1 MPWLRQGDH
10 GGHPVLEV
18 SDLRVAYG
26 QIEAVKGISFT
37 VPEGQ
42 IVTLVGANGAGKTT
56 TLAAIS
62 GLLRPRAGTVRFAG
76 RDLTRLG
83 AHTITRLGVVHV
95 PEGRDILAT
104 MTILENLELGAYS
117 RRDRVGVR
125 RDIARVFERF
135 PILGER
141 QKLAAGSLSGGEQ
154 QMLAIARGLMSQP
167 KIFLLDEPS
176 MGLAP
181 QLVREIFR
189 IVAEL
194 RDEGNTILLVEQ
206 NARKAL
212 AICDYAY
219 VMESGQITL
228 AGRGEELLA
237 NDAMVS
243 AYLGGTTVAPGDTA
257 MATLVE
263 EVREQ
268 AAPHPSHTP
277 DQSTEKQ

>member
-1 MPWLRQGDH
+1 
-10 GGHPVLEV
+10 VLEV
-18 SDLRVAYG
+18 TDLRVAYG
-26 QIEAVKGISFT
+26 QIEAVKGISFR
-37 VPEGQ
+37 VPEGS

-62 GLLRPRAGTVRFAG
+62 GLLRPRAGRIAFDG

-83 AHTITRLGVVHV
+83 PHAIVRLGVVQV

-104 MTILENLELGAYS
+104 MTVLENLELGAYG
-117 RRDRVGVR
+117 RRDRAGIR
-125 RDIARVFERF
+125 RDIERMLARF

-141 QKLAAGSLSGGEQ
+141 RGLPAGSLSGGEQ
-154 QMLAIARGLMSQP
+154 QMLAIARGLMARP
-167 KIFLLDEPS
+167 KVFLLDEPS

-181 QLVREIFR
+181 QLVREVFR

-194 RDEGNTILLVEQ
+194 RSEGNTILLVEQ

-219 VMESGQITL
+219 VMESGRITL
-228 AGRGEELLA
+228 EGRGADLLN

-243 AYLGGTTVAPGDTA
+243 AYLGGTVAGAETVPPIS
-257 MATLVE
+257 VE
-263 EVREQ
+263 LEEPER
-268 AAPHPSHTP
+268 
-277 DQSTEKQ
+277 

>member
-1 MPWLRQGDH
+1 M
-10 GGHPVLEV
+10 LEV
-18 SDLRVAYG
+18 IDLRVAYG
-26 QIEAVKGISFT
+26 QIEAVKGVSFR
-37 VPEGQ
+37 VPEGS

-62 GLLRPRAGTVRFAG
+62 GLLRPRGGAVTFEG

-83 AHTITRLGVVHV
+83 PHAIARLGVVQV

-104 MTILENLELGAYS
+104 MTVLENLELGAYT
-117 RRDRVGVR
+117 RRDRDAVR
-125 RDIARVFERF
+125 RDIARMLERF
-135 PILGER
+135 PILGQR
-141 QKLAAGSLSGGEQ
+141 RAMAAGSLSGGEQ
-154 QMLAIARGLMSQP
+154 QMLAIARGLMARP
-167 KIFLLDEPS
+167 KVFLLDEPS

-194 RDEGNTILLVEQ
+194 RAEGNTILLVEQ

-219 VMESGQITL
+219 VMESGRITL
-228 AGRGEELLA
+228 EGRGADLLG

-243 AYLGGTTVAPGDTA
+243 AYLGGTIAKA
-257 MATLVE
+257 ATL
-263 EVREQ
+263 
-268 AAPHPSHTP
+268 AANQHGTIR
-277 DQSTEKQ
+277 

>member
-1 MPWLRQGDH
+1 
-10 GGHPVLEV
+10 VLEV
-18 SDLRVAYG
+18 ADLRVAYG
-26 QIEAVKGISFT
+26 QIEAVKGISFR
-37 VPEGQ
+37 VAEGS

-62 GLLRPRAGTVRFAG
+62 GLLRPRAGRIAFDG

-83 AHTITRLGVVHV
+83 PHAIVRLGVVQV

-104 MTILENLELGAYS
+104 MTVLENLELGAYG
-117 RRDRVGVR
+117 RRDRAGIR
-125 RDIARVFERF
+125 RDMERMLGRF

-141 QKLAAGSLSGGEQ
+141 RGLAAGSLSGGEQ
-154 QMLAIARGLMSQP
+154 QMLAIARGLMARP
-167 KIFLLDEPS
+167 KVFLLDEPS

-181 QLVREIFR
+181 QLVREVFR

-194 RDEGNTILLVEQ
+194 RAEGNTILLVEQ

-219 VMESGQITL
+219 VMESGRITL
-228 AGRGEELLA
+228 EGRGADLLE

-243 AYLGGTTVAPGDTA
+243 AYLGGTVAGAAMVELGDAPGDDGSLA
-257 MATLVE
+257 GG
-263 EVREQ
+263 
-268 AAPHPSHTP
+268 SH
-277 DQSTEKQ
+277 

>member
-1 MPWLRQGDH
+1 M
-10 GGHPVLEV
+10 LEV
-18 SDLRVAYG
+18 TDLRVAYG
-26 QIEAVKGISFT
+26 QIEAVKGVSFR
-37 VPEGQ
+37 VPEGS

-62 GLLRPRAGTVRFAG
+62 GLLRPRAGRITFAG

-83 AHTITRLGVVHV
+83 PHAIARLGVVQV

-104 MTILENLELGAYS
+104 MTVLENLELGAYG
-117 RRDRVGVR
+117 RRDRDGVR
-125 RDIARVFERF
+125 RDIASMFSRF

-141 QKLAAGSLSGGEQ
+141 RGMLAGSLSGGEQ
-154 QMLAIARGLMSQP
+154 QMLAIARGLMARP
-167 KIFLLDEPS
+167 KVFLLDEPS

-189 IVAEL
+189 IIAGL
-194 RDEGNTILLVEQ
+194 RAEGNTILLVEQ

-219 VMESGQITL
+219 VMESGRITL
-228 AGRGEELLA
+228 EGRGADLLG

-243 AYLGGTTVAPGDTA
+243 AYLGGTIAAPGTPPPD
-257 MATLVE
+257 ATPGGD
-263 EVREQ
+263 
-268 AAPHPSHTP
+268 APTS
-277 DQSTEKQ
+277 DGA